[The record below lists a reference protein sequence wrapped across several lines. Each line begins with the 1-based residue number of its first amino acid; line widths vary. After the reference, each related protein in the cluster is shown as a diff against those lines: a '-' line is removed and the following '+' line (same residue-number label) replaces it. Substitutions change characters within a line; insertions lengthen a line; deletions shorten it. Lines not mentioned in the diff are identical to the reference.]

1 MRILT
6 MPADLEIQR
15 GVEVP
20 GVIMNLPQGSGM
32 DDDRQRRA
40 TSPSLNG
47 FANRRGNDKL

>member
-1 MRILT
+1 

-20 GVIMNLPQGSGM
+20 GVIMNLPQGREM

-40 TSPSLNG
+40 TSYSLNG
-47 FANRRGNDKL
+47 FANRR